1 MFTASGAV
9 LSLLALDAVLRDDFR
24 EALIWLLVALAVDG
38 VDGTL
43 ARRLRIADRL
53 PRIDGA
59 ALDLVVD
66 YLTFV
71 LVPVLIMW
79 RGGFL
84 PPALA
89 LPLCSIVL
97 VSSLYVFARRDMK
110 TADGYFRGF
119 PALWNVV
126 AAYLVLMP
134 LPAPV
139 AAIIVSILALLTFA
153 PIHVVHPFRTT
164 DSRAIAVAAA
174 SLWVLATAVL
184 AIDGEA
190 GPWRVPSIAV
200 SLVSLAAL
208 AAIGARRTWRGEP

>member
-1 MFTASGAV
+1 MLTASGAV
-9 LSLLALDAVLRDDFR
+9 LSLLALDAAIRDEFR
-24 EALIWLLVALAVDG
+24 EALLWLLVALAVDG

-84 PPALA
+84 PAPLA
-89 LPLCSIVL
+89 LPLCSIIL
-97 VSSLYVFARRDMK
+97 ITSLYVFARRDMK

-126 AAYLVLMP
+126 AAYFVLLP
-134 LPAPV
+134 VPAPIA
-139 AAIIVSILALLTFA
+139 AAIVSMLALLTFA
-153 PIHVVHPFRTT
+153 PIHVVHPFRTA
-164 DSRAIAVAAA
+164 DSRAVAVIAGV
-174 SLWVLATAVL
+174 LWVLATAVL
-184 AIDGEA
+184 AAGEGA
-190 GPWRVPSIAV
+190 GSWRVPAMAI
-200 SLVSLAAL
+200 SLGSLAAL
-208 AAIGARRTWRGEP
+208 VAIGARRTWRGER